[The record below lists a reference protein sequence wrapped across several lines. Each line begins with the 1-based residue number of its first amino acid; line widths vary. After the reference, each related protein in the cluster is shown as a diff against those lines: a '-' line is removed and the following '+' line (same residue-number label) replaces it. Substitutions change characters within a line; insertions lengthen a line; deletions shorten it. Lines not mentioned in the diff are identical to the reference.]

1 VSNGRSSELVG
12 RARRLAE
19 EMQFERSSIPE
30 VGRLLAALAAS
41 RPRGRLAEIGT
52 GTGVGAAWIVS
63 AMGPEASFVTVE
75 ADTDRAAACARL
87 LSGSSTVRVLHGDW
101 HEVLPPEAP
110 FDLLFYDGG
119 GWKRSPPAQMRAESE
134 RALELVTPGG
144 LVAMDNLTPEHLW
157 PAAGPEWPD
166 ALREFWLG
174 NDRLVATEVLT
185 TPDSSAIVAVK
196 R

>member
-1 VSNGRSSELVG
+1 
-12 RARRLAE
+12 
-19 EMQFERSSIPE
+19 MQFERSSIPE

-52 GTGVGAAWIVS
+52 GTGVGASWIVS
-63 AMGPEASFVTVE
+63 AMGVEASFVSAE

-87 LSGSSTVRVLHGDW
+87 LSGSSNVRVLHGDW

-110 FDLLFYDGG
+110 FDLLFFDGG

-157 PAAGPEWPD
+157 PPDGPEWPD

-185 TPDSSAIVAVK
+185 TPESSAIVAV
-196 R
+196 RR